1 VLLAALHPRLRRRAL
16 VVYALGTAWRWR
28 HARVHA
34 SDVPLGVADD
44 LAYATG
50 VVRGAWHARSLQAL
64 TPNITR
70 SSLSVRALL
79 GIGEGD

>member
-1 VLLAALHPRLRRRAL
+1 
-16 VVYALGTAWRWR
+16 
-28 HARVHA
+28 
-34 SDVPLGVADD
+34 VPLGVADD